1 MTFSGNH
8 KKRTVLID
16 VDGVLR
22 DFIGSL
28 SEVYRR
34 EYPDHAIKTV
44 DSRKLEDFYPIGRG
58 IYEFMDRTF
67 AREILED
74 APAFP
79 GAVAALHD
87 WEDTFEIVI
96 ASSQPPE
103 GRYPT
108 LSWLGKHRVPANQI
122 HFTFHKHLLD
132 GFALLDDFTDNL
144 DNFAATGRLAVCFD
158 QPWNRHWPGPRV
170 GTVEEFFWLVTD
182 HIRKTEVDDNIL
194 LA

>member
-8 KKRTVLID
+8 HKKTVLID

-28 SEVYRR
+28 SAVYRR
-34 EYPDHAIKTV
+34 EYPGHVIKPV

-58 IYEFMDRTF
+58 IYEFMDNTF

-74 APAFP
+74 APVFP
-79 GAVAALHD
+79 GAVEVLHR
-87 WEDTFEIVI
+87 WEDTFDIVI
-96 ASSQPPE
+96 ATAQPPE

-108 LSWLGKHRVPANQI
+108 LSWLGKHRVPANCI
-122 HFTFHKHLLD
+122 HFTYHKHLLE

-144 DNFAATGRLAVCFD
+144 ENFAASGRLAVCFD
-158 QPWNRHWPGPRV
+158 QPWNRRWKGPRV
-170 GTVEEFFWLVTD
+170 NTVEEFFQVVMD
-182 HIRKTEVDDNIL
+182 HIRETEIDGNIL